1 MGRVLVAMDNL
12 DRMVGSAHLTL
23 GLHMI
28 ELTALYKHWCIADSV
43 KQFITAE
50 VAIPET
56 AQLPEAFVQVAQLH
70 SSFMRLSVWYSLLRV
85 VVEGYQELKLSDP
98 KVDEFL
104 QKTEY
109 VEALRRFRNA
119 MFHYQADPFSEK
131 LMAFLQFQEA
141 TDWARGLNKALESC
155 LQKLLPIEET
165 IERLKQQA
173 QPGAPAGSLRPPLS

>member
-1 MGRVLVAMDNL
+1 
-12 DRMVGSAHLTL
+12 
-23 GLHMI
+23 MI
-28 ELTALYKHWCIADSV
+28 EIAALYKHWVIADSV

-50 VAIPET
+50 VTIPET
-56 AQLPEAFVQVAQLH
+56 AQLPEAFVQVAQRH

-98 KVDEFL
+98 KVDEYL

-131 LMAFLQFQEA
+131 LMAFLQLHDA
-141 TDWARGLNKALESC
+141 TNWARGLNKALESC

-165 IERLKQQA
+165 FERLKQQA
-173 QPGAPAGSLRPPLS
+173 QPGASADGLRPPLS

>member
-1 MGRVLVAMDNL
+1 
-12 DRMVGSAHLTL
+12 
-23 GLHMI
+23 MI
-28 ELTALYKHWCIADSV
+28 ELAALYRHWCIADSV

-50 VAIPET
+50 VAIPKT
-56 AQLPEAFVQVAQLH
+56 AQLPEAFVQAGQLH

-98 KVDEFL
+98 KVDEYL

-131 LMAFLQFQEA
+131 LMAFLELQDA
-141 TDWARGLNKALESC
+141 TDWARGLNKALEVC
-155 LQKLLPIEET
+155 LQRVLPIEET

-173 QPGAPAGSLRPPLS
+173 QPDAPADGLRPPLS